1 MRSLLGGWT
10 PAVVSAFVA
19 VELLAF
25 PRVAAAQS
33 KDSGGPARPQ
43 GAVVRSVA
51 QTVPLSSDGEVALD
65 RRATVR
71 LDSAQ
76 RILFAGRYADA
87 MTAFDA
93 ILASGDARGNYSL
106 IAWAQHGMAVS
117 AALAGQRERSRALY
131 DELLRGPSLFPLADS
146 IEAAVL
152 TGRRGTAAALLD
164 RFGET
169 QPSTLGQQYT
179 HSFRALDL
187 ALNANCKG
195 AVDEISRAPD
205 ADRPL
210 PQAIRG
216 LCAAKAG
223 HRAEAMMLRDSVLA
237 QPLADHRSWP
247 MIVARGVA
255 LRIR

>member
-1 MRSLLGGWT
+1 MRSLLGSWSA
-10 PAVVSAFVA
+10 AVVTACVA

-25 PRVAAAQS
+25 PSIASAQS
-33 KDSGGPARPQ
+33 KETATGPARPQ
-43 GAVVRSVA
+43 GVA
-51 QTVPLSSDGEVALD
+51 MRPVSQTESNGEVALD
-65 RRATVR
+65 RRATIR

-76 RILFAGRYADA
+76 HILFDGRYADA

-93 ILASGDARGNYSL
+93 ILESGTARGNYSL
-106 IAWAQHGMAVS
+106 TSWAQHGMAVS
-117 AALAGQRERSRALY
+117 AALAGQLARARALY

-152 TGRRGTAAALLD
+152 TGRRGATTAMLD
-164 RFGET
+164 RFGLT
-169 QPSTLGQQYT
+169 HPSMLGQQYT

-187 ALNANCKG
+187 ALNANCNG
-195 AVDEISRAPD
+195 AVDEIAQAPD
-205 ADRPL
+205 AGRPL

-216 LCAAKAG
+216 FCAAKAG
-223 HRAEAMMLRDSVLA
+223 HKAEAMMLRDSVLT

-247 MIVARGVA
+247 MIVARGLA

>member
-10 PAVVSAFVA
+10 PAVVSVFVA
-19 VELLAF
+19 VEFFAAT
-25 PRVAAAQS
+25 RVAAAQS
-33 KDSGGPARPQ
+33 KDTGPARPQ
-43 GAVVRSVA
+43 ATAVAA
-51 QTVPLSSDGEVALD
+51 QTARLTSDGEVALD

-76 RILFAGRYADA
+76 RILFDGRYADA
-87 MTAFDA
+87 MAAFDA
-93 ILASGDARGNYSL
+93 ILESGEARGNYSS
-106 IAWAQHGMAVS
+106 ISWAQHGMAVS
-117 AALAGQRERSRALY
+117 AALAGQVGRSRALY

-152 TGRRGTAAALLD
+152 TGRRAAAKSLLD
-164 RFGET
+164 RFGEAY
-169 QPSTLGQQYT
+169 PSMLGQQYT

-187 ALNANCKG
+187 ALNANCNG
-195 AVDEISRAPD
+195 AVNEISRAPD
-205 ADRPL
+205 AGRPL

-223 HRAEAMMLRDSVLA
+223 RRAEAIMLRDSVLT

-255 LRIR
+255 LKIQ

>member
-1 MRSLLGGWT
+1 MRSLLGRWSA
-10 PAVVSAFVA
+10 AVVTAFVA
-19 VELLAF
+19 VELIAC
-25 PRVAAAQS
+25 PRIAAAQS
-33 KDSGGPARPQ
+33 KETATGPARPQ
-43 GAVVRSVA
+43 SAAVRPIS
-51 QTVPLSSDGEVALD
+51 QTTSDGDVALD

-76 RILFAGRYADA
+76 HILFDGHYADA

-93 ILASGDARGNYSL
+93 ILESGDARGNYSL

-169 QPSTLGQQYT
+169 HPSMLGQQYT

-187 ALNANCKG
+187 ALNANCNG

-205 ADRPL
+205 TDRPL

-223 HRAEAMMLRDSVLA
+223 RRADAMMLRDSVLA

-255 LRIR
+255 LKIQ

>member
-10 PAVVSAFVA
+10 PAVVTVFVA

-25 PRVAAAQS
+25 PRIAAAQS
-33 KDSGGPARPQ
+33 KDAGGPARPQ
-43 GAVVRSVA
+43 GAAVLAKNAS
-51 QTVPLSSDGEVALD
+51 LSSDGEVALD

-76 RILFAGRYADA
+76 RILFNGRYADA

-93 ILASGDARGNYSL
+93 ILESGDARGNYSL

-169 QPSTLGQQYT
+169 NPSMLGQQYT

-187 ALNANCKG
+187 ALNANCNG

-205 ADRPL
+205 AGRPL

-223 HRAEAMMLRDSVLA
+223 RRAEAMMLRDSVLT

-255 LRIR
+255 LKIR